1 MFFIRKTNL
10 SAFWVTANWFHAAL
24 NWYKKITYSMLM
36 KKQTATSY
44 DPKMRNNGEFYRLQ
58 QKQEHFKL

>member
-1 MFFIRKTNL
+1 
-10 SAFWVTANWFHAAL
+10 
-24 NWYKKITYSMLM
+24 MLM